1 MPGALIR
8 YTGLLLIMLLVPAN
22 SYALFGLEK
31 LKRFKPISKKVEI
44 QMGQGIAAKI
54 LGATP
59 LVNDP
64 ELQQYVNR
72 VGKWVALQTERPN
85 LPWHFGVIDTDTIN
99 AFATPGGYI
108 LITRGLLMM
117 LRDESELAGIL
128 AHEISHAVRKHVLRT
143 IRKQSL
149 ADIGRKRLNKMAEEK
164 GSGNYKYLVNSSTEA
179 FSRGLD
185 KKDEYAADRMGVVLA
200 ARAGYE
206 PFGMATVLQRLSAI
220 NPKDTKLTLMF
231 NTHPDPDKRLQK
243 LMEAVGTQLDAYA
256 KQPRGKERFQKIMKA
271 HIARYVPTKRKKSVF
286 DDDIW

>member
-1 MPGALIR
+1 
-8 YTGLLLIMLLVPAN
+8 
-22 SYALFGLEK
+22 
-31 LKRFKPISKKVEI
+31 
-44 QMGQGIAAKI
+44 
-54 LGATP
+54 
-59 LVNDP
+59 
-64 ELQQYVNR
+64 
-72 VGKWVALQTERPN
+72 
-85 LPWHFGVIDTDTIN
+85 
-99 AFATPGGYI
+99 
-108 LITRGLLMM
+108 
-117 LRDESELAGIL
+117 
-128 AHEISHAVRKHVLRT
+128 
-143 IRKQSL
+143 
-149 ADIGRKRLNKMAEEK
+149 MAEEK

-256 KQPRGKERFQKIMKA
+256 KLPRGKERFQKIMKA

-286 DDDIW
+286 EDDIW